1 MKTIRTHDRRRC
13 PWRTASGHITA
24 RTLPE
29 GQGRNTNQVE
39 EVARALADQGTAGS
53 GEATGTSESLAG
65 ARYQTLCLSRAQ
77 HAAATTNRDL
87 GRAAQDENGQTVRP
101 CIPTCTTER

>member
-1 MKTIRTHDRRRC
+1 MANRQQAYSPRTPC
-13 PWRTASGHITA
+13 PRGRGFTRT
-24 RTLPE
+24 
-29 GQGRNTNQVE
+29 NE
-39 EVARALADQGTAGS
+39 EVVARALADQGTAGS

-65 ARYQTLCLSRAQ
+65 ARNQTLCLSRAQ